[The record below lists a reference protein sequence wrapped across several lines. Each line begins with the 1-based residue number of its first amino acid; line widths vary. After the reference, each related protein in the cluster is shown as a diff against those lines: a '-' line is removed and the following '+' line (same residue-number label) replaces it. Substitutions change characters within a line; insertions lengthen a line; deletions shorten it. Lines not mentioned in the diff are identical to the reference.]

1 MSNCVLSSQNGFYVE
16 KEPSSGNVP
25 TITSANRIAAVQLGI
40 RQRLEQR
47 ERRDKTGSRTYGGVA
62 PGGRKV
68 TDFNLQT
75 YLIENTTP
83 SSPPIFGPLVEAS
96 LGGAPVS
103 FAGMTAG
110 TGSTTTQVVFSASH
124 GLVKGQAIAFNGE
137 IRFVDSVVD
146 STTVQVSAPFAAAPV
161 SGATLTATVSYFPA
175 SELPSVSVFDYWD
188 PSGAVDRILVGGSCG
203 RFQVRVNADFHE
215 LEFIGEAQDVI
226 DTESFASGEGGL
238 SIFPAEPAVAGDL
251 AAPIPGNLGQ
261 AWLGTPAN
269 KFLTVTGALLEL
281 DNDLDLRGR
290 EFGTTVPQCLAAGVR
305 NVSASFE
312 LFEADDAAT
321 RGLYA
326 AARAET
332 PIGVMFQLGE
342 ASGQL
347 MGVYM
352 PNVVPQV
359 PEFND
364 QERIL
369 QWDFKN
375 ARAQGQTD
383 DEIYVAFG

>member
-1 MSNCVLSSQNGFYVE
+1 M
-16 KEPSSGNVP
+16 
-25 TITSANRIAAVQLGI
+25 
-40 RQRLEQR
+40 
-47 ERRDKTGSRTYGGVA
+47 
-62 PGGRKV
+62 
-68 TDFNLQT
+68 
-75 YLIENTTP
+75 
-83 SSPPIFGPLVEAS
+83 
-96 LGGAPVS
+96 S

-110 TGSTTTQVVFSASH
+110 TGSTTTQVVFSGSH
-124 GLVKGQAIAFNGE
+124 GVVKGQAIAFNGE
-137 IRFVDSVVD
+137 IRFVDAVVD
-146 STTVQVSAPFAAAPV
+146 STTVQVNAPFAATPV
-161 SGATLTATVSYFPA
+161 SGDTLTATVSYFA
-175 SELPSVSVFDYWD
+175 AAELPSVSVFDYWD
-188 PSGAVDRILVGGSCG
+188 PAGAVDRILVGGSCG
-203 RFQVRVNADFHE
+203 RFQVKVNADFHE
-215 LEFIGEAQDVI
+215 VEFIGEAQDVI
-226 DTESFASGEGGL
+226 DTESFTSGEGGL
-238 SIFPAEPAVAGDL
+238 SNFPTEPAVTGDL

-261 AWLGTPAN
+261 AWLGTPVN
-269 KFLTVTGALLEL
+269 KFLTVTSALLEL
-281 DNDLDLRGR
+281 DNDLDLRSR

-305 NVSASFE
+305 NVTASFE
-312 LFEADDAAT
+312 LFEAVDAAT

-332 PIGVMFQLGE
+332 PVGVMFQLGE
-342 ASGQL
+342 AGGQL